1 MYKLI
6 ACDLDETLLSTD
18 KHVSKGNTEAIKKL
32 RDVGV
37 KFVLAT
43 GRGFNTVQGT
53 LEEVG
58 LKDLENEYV
67 MSFNGGAITENKNNK
82 LLHFEGISFEIA
94 DALYKK
100 GITYPDVCTHVY
112 TKDTV
117 YCYNFFEAEQ
127 IYLKGKQPMHEIF
140 IDNIDFL
147 KDEEIVKVIY
157 TNTNY
162 DYLKSIADS
171 IQDLTKDC
179 DVSYS
184 ANRYLEFNHKG
195 VNKGEGLRMVAK
207 LLNIDIKDTIAI
219 GDNFN
224 DLPMIEAAGLGIG
237 VANTIEPMKKLC
249 DVITDNDNNHDAI
262 AEIIYKYV
270 LV

>member
-18 KHVSKGNTEAIKKL
+18 KHVSKGNADAIKRL
-32 RDVGV
+32 RDYGV

-67 MSFNGGAITENKNNK
+67 MSYNGGAITENKGNRI
-82 LLHFEGISFEIA
+82 LHFEGISFELA
-94 DALYKK
+94 SALYKK
-100 GITYPDVCTHVY
+100 GITYSDVCTHVY
-112 TKDTV
+112 TKDKV

-127 IYLKGKQPMHEIF
+127 NYLRGKQPMNEIF

-147 KDEEIVKVIY
+147 KDDEIVKVIY
-157 TNTNY
+157 TNEDY
-162 DYLKSIADS
+162 DYLTKIAKEVEY
-171 IQDLTKDC
+171 LTGDC

-195 VNKGEGLRMVAK
+195 VNKGEGLRRIAK
-207 LLNIDIKDTIAI
+207 MLNIDIKDTIAV

-224 DLPMIEAAGLGIG
+224 DLPMIQAAGLGIG
-237 VANTIEPMKKLC
+237 VANTIEPMKPLC
-249 DVITDNDNNHDAI
+249 KVITENDNNHDAI
-262 AEIIYKYV
+262 KEIIEKYV